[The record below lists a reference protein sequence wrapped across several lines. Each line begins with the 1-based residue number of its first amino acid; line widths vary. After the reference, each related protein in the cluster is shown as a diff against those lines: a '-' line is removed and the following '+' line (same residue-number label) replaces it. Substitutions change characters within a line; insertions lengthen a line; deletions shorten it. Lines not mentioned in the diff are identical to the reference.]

1 MVSAYG
7 SRGGGAGRPE
17 AAAEEEAAE
26 EEVAAA
32 AAGAGSR
39 ADVEGDFLRR
49 TTMELS
55 VRPTAR
61 WVPCGESAIEVRGA
75 SYLMA
80 PTTRHELIW

>member
-17 AAAEEEAAE
+17 
-26 EEVAAA
+26 AA